1 MSALTTP
8 AYHLAGARQRSMAG
22 AGPKPAGQALEWRL
36 DLSETDQYGL
46 CAKPL
51 PQMPYTHSFAQAGAY
66 PDLPDALLSQR
77 TGMPFAKT
85 ENRERKNRR
94 NQDFRAEAAL
104 RTNPGTRAST
114 GVSAENNKASAGWL
128 LESGG
133 AGFTTELLA
142 IGANEYICGKMRLL
156 LDGVSLPPLLHSLLP
171 FPPLFTEREHQ
182 EK

>member
-94 NQDFRAEAAL
+94 NRDFRADAAF
-104 RTNPGTRAST
+104 RTKPGTCAST
-114 GVSAENNKASAGWL
+114 GVSGRREKGQSNVWPSI
-128 LESGG
+128 SGG
-133 AGFTTELLA
+133 EDEDRTHDLRIANAALSQLSYPPTRGAKYSKKAFQS
-142 IGANEYICGKMRLL
+142 IGERLC
-156 LDGVSLPPLLHSLLP
+156 
-171 FPPLFTEREHQ
+171 R
-182 EK
+182 